1 MSTKKGIHFE
11 VSERKFLLRI
21 IDILVVF
28 IGLYFIGSTFSFDY
42 FTITKENWTWS
53 LVLAVYILIF
63 GSVFELY
70 HLKRASKL
78 DVTFKNIILTA
89 SVTVLFYLL
98 TPVITPFLPE
108 KRIHI
113 VYFYVTIITSIFIWR
128 FLYITFIESPRFYK
142 KGIIIGSYE
151 NAKSILDILKKYDQ
165 NYKIVGFVNSE
176 SKDLIKL
183 KNESFKSYRID
194 SISKVIKEEGV
205 SELIIAIDN
214 PETITA
220 EIYNKLTELLEGGY
234 KIKEYSHLFEEL
246 SKRVPVQ
253 FVGKDFYKYFPFSR
267 SNQNKLYMFFHRLFD
282 ILFSLIGIIFGIC
295 LLPVILLGNLFGNRG
310 KLFYT
315 QDRVGQNGVPFK
327 IIKFRTMIKNAESN
341 GAQWATS
348 DDVRVTPFGRIMRN
362 LRIDEI
368 PQFFNV
374 LKGEMSMIGPRPER
388 PHFVKELSK
397 VIPFYETRHSIKP
410 GLSGWAQVHSRY
422 GDSVEDSLEKLQYDL
437 YYIKHRS
444 FFLDIIVIVRTISTV
459 LYYRGQ

>member
-142 KGIIIGSYE
+142 KGIIIGSYL
-151 NAKSILDILKKYDQ
+151 NAKSMLEILKKHDQ
-165 NYKIVGFVNSE
+165 NYKIVGYVNSE
-176 SKDLIKL
+176 SDEFLDLGDDDL
-183 KNESFKSYRID
+183 NSYEIQD
-194 SISKVIKEEGV
+194 IQDVITSKGV
-205 SELIIAIDN
+205 SEIIIAIDN
-214 PETITA
+214 PETITSD
-220 EIYNKLTELLEGGY
+220 IYNKLTYLLENGF
-234 KIKEYSHLFEEL
+234 KIKEYSHLYEEL

-253 FVGKDFYKYFPFSR
+253 FVGKDFYRYFPFSR